1 MKPYYQQEWP
11 PKGVKWYYAD
21 SAVCIAH
28 GDCREI
34 VPQLG
39 RFSLLLTD
47 PPYGIEA
54 DNRRRILS
62 RGKLAAATDYG
73 ESNWDA
79 APVSTELLKMV
90 RGLCEK
96 QIVWGGNYF
105 ELPPC
110 VGPMVWDKLNGS
122 NDFADGELAWNN
134 LGTALRIYRH
144 RWNGMIR
151 KGHETR
157 VHPTQKPLA
166 LMKWCIGLAGDVQ
179 TILDPFMGS
188 GTTLVAAKQ
197 LGRFAVGIERE
208 EQYCEIAV
216 KRLSQEYL
224 PLSFPS
230 SCGKT
235 DKGIQDYQSDSLFG
249 AS

>member
-1 MKPYYQQEWP
+1 MMRPYYQ
-11 PKGVKWYYAD
+11 D
-21 SAVCIAH
+21 DAVTIFC

-39 RFSLLLTD
+39 RFDLLLTD
-47 PPYGIEA
+47 PPYGIGA

-151 KGHETR
+151 KDHETR
-157 VHPTQKPLA
+157 FHPTQKPLA
-166 LMKWCIGLAGDVQ
+166 LMLWCIGLAGDVQ
-179 TILDPFMGS
+179 TILDPFAGS
-188 GTTLVAAKQ
+188 GTTGRAAKD
-197 LGRFAVGIERE
+197 LGRKATLIERE
-208 EQYCEIAV
+208 ERYCEIAA
-216 KRLSQEYL
+216 RRMAQEVL
-224 PLSFPS
+224 PLEF
-230 SCGKT
+230 K
-235 DKGIQDYQSDSLFG
+235 
-249 AS
+249 